1 MLILLFTCIFVK
13 LQILTKALVKVQR
26 EFCYN
31 IFLRLYIQA
40 YVKLAIIA
48 FIQLFHGT
56 ISVAYAL
63 AGLII
68 VLSTQTLH
76 VSLIV
81 VAGVLLQ
88 HFSTWILSNH
98 AEALTSFSI
107 LFREFKNN
115 RGLLSAL
122 YYPLFC
128 LRRFL
133 MSLGLIALS
142 KMGMEQCIVQGLIA
156 ATVLAN

>member
-68 VLSTQTLH
+68 TLH